1 MNDPGRC
8 ISRKSPSL
16 YIVFV
21 PKLTKRAYT
30 CMPPSPRREFHGIA
44 RRTCAILTSRNGWLW
59 SDSLAAAPAS
69 RRLHAGAGTAF
80 PCRYP
85 PRSPDNLLGRD
96 VPAKLF
102 HHVAVAREFRQRSID
117 LRRRFESQVHEEY
130 VLPGHSRHRTRLD
143 LRQVD

>member
-1 MNDPGRC
+1 MNDPGRG

-30 CMPPSPRREFHGIA
+30 VCRPARAANFTASPGALALFSLLGMA
-44 RRTCAILTSRNGWLW
+44 GYGVILWL
-59 SDSLAAAPAS
+59 LHRCR

-80 PCRYP
+80 PCRCP

-96 VPAKLF
+96 VPAK
-102 HHVAVAREFRQRSID
+102 
-117 LRRRFESQVHEEY
+117 
-130 VLPGHSRHRTRLD
+130 
-143 LRQVD
+143 